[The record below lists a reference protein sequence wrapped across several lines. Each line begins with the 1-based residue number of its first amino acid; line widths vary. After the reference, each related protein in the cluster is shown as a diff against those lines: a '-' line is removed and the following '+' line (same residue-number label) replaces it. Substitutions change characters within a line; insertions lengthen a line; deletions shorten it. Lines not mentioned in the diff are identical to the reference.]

1 MNILRDMLFV
11 IRWWSLC
18 PEAVTGVA
26 EDGVETSRT
35 AVAPR
40 CGATRDEPASPLL
53 FFTHLKQTAGA
64 LATPLL
70 SFCPLF

>member
-1 MNILRDMLFV
+1 MKILRDMICV
-11 IRWWSLC
+11 IRWWSLRA
-18 PEAVTGVA
+18 EGVTGLA

-40 CGATRDEPASPLL
+40 CGATRDELASPLL

-64 LATPLL
+64 FATPLL